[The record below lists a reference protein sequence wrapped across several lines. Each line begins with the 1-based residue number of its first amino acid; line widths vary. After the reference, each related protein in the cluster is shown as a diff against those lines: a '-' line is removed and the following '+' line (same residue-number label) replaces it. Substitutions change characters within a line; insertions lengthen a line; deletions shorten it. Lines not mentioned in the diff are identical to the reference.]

1 MKILIDNGHG
11 RETPGK
17 CSPDGHFK
25 EYQYTRE
32 IAAAVVARLQY
43 RDYDAELLV
52 PEFEDIPLKERVKR
66 VNRIWDKSMAKH
78 SSCPTLPSASCPTR
92 SGISPVILISIHV
105 DAAGSD
111 GQWHNA
117 SGWSCYTSPGQTR
130 GDELATY
137 LYHAA
142 EHYLPGRKIRTDYS
156 DGDPDREAGFFILNR
171 TKCPAALVECGFM
184 DNRAELEFLESAEG
198 RKAMVGV
205 VVEGVVSYLND

>member
-11 RETPGK
+11 RDTAGK

-25 EYQYTRE
+25 EYAYTRE
-32 IAAAVVARLQY
+32 IAAAVVAFFQY
-43 RDYDAELLV
+43 RGYDAELLV

-66 VNRIWDKSMAKH
+66 VNRWCDKLGRDNVM
-78 SSCPTLPSASCPTR
+78 L
-92 SGISPVILISIHV
+92 VSIHV

-117 SGWSCYTSPGQTR
+117 SGWSCYTSPGLTAS
-130 GDELATY
+130 DHLATA
-137 LYHAA
+137 LYRAA
-142 EHYLPGRKIRTDYS
+142 EKYLPGHKLRTNYS
-156 DGDPDREAGFFILNR
+156 DGDPDKEAGFFILNR

-184 DNRAELEFLESAEG
+184 DNRAELEFLRSPEG

-205 VVEGVVSYLND
+205 VVEGVIGYLND

>member
-25 EYQYTRE
+25 EYQYNRE
-32 IAAAVVARLQY
+32 IAAAVVAHLQY
-43 RDYDAELLV
+43 RDFDAGLLV
-52 PEFEDIPLKERVKR
+52 PEFEDIPLKERVKW
-66 VNRIWDKSMAKH
+66 VNRWCDRLGKDNVV
-78 SSCPTLPSASCPTR
+78 L
-92 SGISPVILISIHV
+92 VSIHV

-117 SGWSCYTSPGQTR
+117 TGWSCYTSPGQTR
-130 GDELATY
+130 GDELATC
-137 LYHAA
+137 LYRAA

-156 DGDPDREAGFFILNR
+156 DGDPDKEEGFFILNR

-184 DNRAELEFLESAEG
+184 DNRAELEFLRSPEG
-198 RKAMVGV
+198 RKAMVGWLWR
-205 VVEGVVSYLND
+205 G